1 VTRWQRLLLVAGL
14 LAVLAIAAYRPLLTG
29 MAAFLVVQDPL
40 ERSDVIVVLSGG
52 RGDERVRQAADL
64 YHQALAPIVLLS
76 GGVEM
81 VGISIP
87 ELQRRQALAR
97 GIPPSALRVEP
108 ASTSTADQARFLRPM
123 LEQMR
128 ARRATVVTSSFHT
141 RRTRY
146 LFRRIFNG
154 SPVEIRVYP
163 VQRDVFQ
170 LSEWWKRDW
179 ETEQVVLEYVKLAL
193 AMLRYR

>member
-1 VTRWQRLLLVAGL
+1 MTRWQRLLLVAGL